1 MLYSIRFAITYL
13 LAATVAFSSSSL
25 LLGQDT
31 NKTRSLLV
39 DTETNA
45 PQKAASSKAP
55 IKSVSTSAEDEGG
68 LRKVPRKEIKQN
80 PQVEGGETY
89 LMRYKFDQGVRLTS
103 QVTHM
108 ATNYTKV
115 SSSEQNSSSRTVS
128 HKSWDFVKC
137 ENGEFTFEYRIT
149 DIDMS
154 QRVGEGAEIRYSS
167 KQEDEPM
174 PQFKAAAESINKL
187 ISTVTIDEQGVI
199 IARSDDKNPPNL
211 GMGDITLP
219 LPAEPVTIGSTWE
232 TPRELRI
239 RREDGSLKLV
249 KFRELFKLEKVSA
262 GVATVSV
269 RSEMITIISDPK
281 EEAQVLQQLSNGSI
295 KFDLDAGRMIAKN
308 LEWDKRVVGFSGTG
322 SVMEYSARLDEE
334 VISAEIATPSP
345 RTAAKK

>member
-1 MLYSIRFAITYL
+1 MSKTNSCFATL
-13 LAATVAFSSSSL
+13 VLGFTATF
-25 LLGQDT
+25 LGNPFVDAQET
-31 NKTRSLLV
+31 TPKSRSLLV
-39 DTETNA
+39 TEGN
-45 PQKAASSKAP
+45 SKA
-55 IKSVSTSAEDEGG
+55 TSASLQVKTVSNSMEPEDG

-80 PQVEGGETY
+80 PQAEGGETY
-89 LMRYKFDQGVRLTS
+89 LMRYKFEPGTQITS

-128 HKSWDFVKC
+128 HKTWDFIKC
-137 ENGEFTFEYRIT
+137 ENDEYTFEYRIT

-154 QRVGEGAEIRYSS
+154 QRVGSGNEIRYSS

-174 PQFKAAAESINKL
+174 PQFRGAADSINKL
-187 ISTVTIDEQGVI
+187 LSTVTIDNQGLI

-219 LPAEPVTIGSTWE
+219 LPAEPASIGSTWE

-239 RREDGSLKLV
+239 RRDDGTLKLV
-249 KFRELFKLEKVSA
+249 KFRELFRLEKVSA

-269 RSEMITIISDPK
+269 HSEMITIISDPK
-281 EEAQVLQQLSNGSI
+281 EEAQVLQQLSNGTI
-295 KFDLDAGRMIAKN
+295 KFDLDAGRMIGKN
-308 LEWDKRVVGFSGTG
+308 LEWDRRVVGFSGSG

-334 VISAEIATPSP
+334 VTSAEVTVKTPK
-345 RTAAKK
+345 TAAKK